1 VSTPARE
8 RSRIPGAFAK
18 HYLSRRP
25 SDGVAHR
32 IQVRL
37 YATARLA
44 VGRSALSWPVPPDG
58 ITAQELVTAL
68 GHAYPRLVPTLRSS
82 RFLRNDLYLRDLEER
97 LRPGD
102 EFAVHPPY
110 GGG

>member
-1 VSTPARE
+1 MSAPARG
-8 RSRIPGAFAK
+8 RGRTADALAK
-18 HYLSRRP
+18 HYLSPRP
-25 SDGVAHR
+25 SDVVAPR

-68 GHAYPRLVPTLRSS
+68 GQAYPGLRPTLRSS
-82 RFLRNDLYLRDLEER
+82 RFLRNDRYLRDLEER